1 MALYKY
7 IALNSSGAQIEGKKE
22 AQNKDELLRLL
33 TNQGLTVMSLNEDI
47 GLDFSNLGNI
57 ELTGINLKT
66 KVLLSKQLATM
77 IGAGIPLI
85 QAIKIISDQAEEKFV
100 QDKFQEIYKKI
111 EAGSSLSV
119 AFEQVG
125 GIFSEVQINLI
136 AAGEKSG
143 NLNEM
148 LNKVAEDLEKSKNLR
163 GKITGAM
170 IYPAIIFVVLIL
182 IMFVM
187 IVFMVPQI
195 EQLYESLGAEDIP
208 LVTRILVAIGRFAS
222 NPLFIVTVIAAVIG
236 LFITYRY
243 FVSNPERKMI
253 IDKLFIKVPVFGNLL
268 SKIQLSEFC
277 RLTAMLMRSGIP
289 IIEAI
294 TIVSKAMPSEVYK
307 KIIIDSKEEL
317 TKGNTLSIGIAK
329 SNINNA
335 FPTILIRIIS
345 TGEESGKLD
354 QVLDD
359 MYKYYESEV
368 EQITGNLTKLLEPF
382 ILVLV
387 GGMVAFLAVAIY
399 LPIYTVGNFI
409 N

>member
-1 MALYKY
+1 MALFKY
-7 IALNSSGAQIEGKKE
+7 TVVNSAGGKIQGTKE
-22 AQNKDELLRLL
+22 AKSKDDLLQFLA
-33 TNQGLTVMSLNEDI
+33 NQGFTVLSIQENLGLNFGD
-47 GLDFSNLGNI
+47 LGNI
-57 ELTGINLKT
+57 ELTGMSLKD

-85 QAIKIISDQAEEKFV
+85 QAIKIIGDQSETKFV
-100 QDKFQEIYKKI
+100 KDKFDEIYKKI
-111 EAGSSLSV
+111 EAGSSLSS
-119 AFEQVG
+119 ALEQVG

-148 LNKVAEDLEKSKNLR
+148 LDKVAEDLDKSKNLR
-163 GKITGAM
+163 GKISGAM

-187 IVFMVPQI
+187 IIFMVPQI

-208 LVTRILVAIGRFAS
+208 LVTRILVTIGEFAS
-222 NPLFIVTVIAAVIG
+222 SPFLIIAVVLGVAGIVAA
-236 LFITYRY
+236 YRY
-243 FVSNPERKMI
+243 MVSEPERKMI
-253 IDKLFIKVPVFGNLL
+253 VDKIFLKVPVFGNLMI
-268 SKIQLSEFC
+268 KIQLAEFC
-277 RLTAMLMRSGIP
+277 RLTAMLMKSGIP
-289 IIEAI
+289 IIESI
-294 TIVSKAMPSEVYK
+294 TIVSKAMPNEVFK
-307 KIIIDSKEEL
+307 KVILDSKEDL
-317 TKGNTLSIGIAK
+317 TRGNTLSIGLAK
-329 SNINNA
+329 NNINEA

-354 QVLDD
+354 QVLED
-359 MYKYYESEV
+359 MNKYYEAEV

-382 ILVLV
+382 ILVVV
-387 GGMVAFLAVAIY
+387 GGMVAFLAIAIY

>member
-1 MALYKY
+1 MAMFKY
-7 IALNSSGAQIEGKKE
+7 VALNSSGGQIEGKKE
-22 AQNKDELLRLL
+22 AESKDELLRFL
-33 TNQGLTVMSLNEDI
+33 TNQGLTVMSITEDLGLNFDE
-47 GLDFSNLGNI
+47 LGSI
-57 ELTGINLKT
+57 ELTGISLKT

-85 QAIKIISDQAEEKFV
+85 QAIKIISEQAEEKFV
-100 QDKFQEIYKKI
+100 QEKFSEIYKKI

-143 NLNEM
+143 NLNDM
-148 LNKVAEDLEKSKNLR
+148 LDKVAEDLEKSKNLR

-170 IYPAIIFVVLIL
+170 IYPAIIFVVMIL

-195 EQLYESLGAEDIP
+195 EQLYTSLGAEDIP
-208 LVTRILVAIGRFAS
+208 LVTRILVGIGKFAS
-222 NPLFIVTVIAAVIG
+222 NPLFILTLIMGVIG
-236 LFITYRY
+236 IFISYRF
-243 FVSNPERKMI
+243 FVSVPERKI
-253 IDKLFIKVPVFGNLL
+253 IVDKLFLKLPVFGNLL
-268 SKIQLSEFC
+268 TKIQLAEFC
-277 RLTAMLMRSGIP
+277 RLTSMLMRSGIP

-294 TIVSKAMPSEVYK
+294 EIVSKAMPSEVFK
-307 KIIIDSKEEL
+307 KVILDSKEEL
-317 TKGNTLSIGIAK
+317 TKGNSLSIGIAK

-359 MYKYYESEV
+359 MNKFYEAEV